1 MARKT
6 STAEDIIEITAKFPW
21 WIGGV
26 LALVSY
32 FSLHALAGKEHQATG
47 QDLGQAMS
55 ASMIHVTATFGQYVL
70 PALFTIG
77 AIVSLI
83 GNIKRKKLYEDV
95 TASKKAL
102 TDISWQQFELLIGE
116 HFRHEGYQ
124 VRETGPGADGG
135 VDLVLHKDGAKYLV
149 QCKHWKA
156 YKVGVKPVR
165 ELLGVMAGN
174 GAAGGYVIASGQ
186 FTKDAVK
193 FAAENNIEL
202 LDGKALER
210 ILGSKKS
217 TTKVTQKSATAQ
229 SPQKAEVQNS
239 QAEPS
244 CPKCGNPM
252 VLRTAKKGTRA
263 GQQFWGC
270 SKFPDCRSTMP
281 LSN

>member
-6 STAEDIIEITAKFPW
+6 STADDIIEITAKFPW
-21 WIGGV
+21 WVGGV

-32 FSLHALAGKEHQATG
+32 FFLHSIAGKEYQTTS

-55 ASMIHVTATFGQYVL
+55 GSMIHVAATFGQYIL

-77 AIVSLI
+77 AIGSLI
-83 GNIKRKKLYEDV
+83 GNIKRKKLYGDV
-95 TASKKAL
+95 TTSKKAL
-102 TDISWQQFELLIGE
+102 ADISWQQFELLIGE

-165 ELLGVMAGN
+165 ELLGVMAGS

-186 FTKDAVK
+186 FTRDAVK
-193 FAAENNIEL
+193 FADENNIEL
-202 LDGKALER
+202 LDGNALEK
-210 ILGSKKS
+210 ILGSKS
-217 TTKVTQKSATAQ
+217 SATKAFQKSIKDQ
-229 SPQKAEVQNS
+229 PPQKPEVISTQV
-239 QAEPS
+239 EPV

-252 VLRTAKKGTRA
+252 VLRTAKKGARA

-270 SKFPDCRSTMP
+270 SKFPTCRSTMP
-281 LSN
+281 IN